1 MYVCH
6 VRAYCIPAVHVVY
19 RKELRGL
26 GRCILG
32 ARERICER
40 PEYM

>member
-1 MYVCH
+1 MSVTCGRT
-6 VRAYCIPAVHVVY
+6 VFLPVHVVY

-26 GRCILG
+26 GRCIPG